1 MELFLFN
8 KRSVKSFIGIIIG
21 IGKYQQ
27 NSHYDLGYLKSINNN
42 AKETKMKILSNSR
55 QFHKALA
62 SWVFLPL
69 FISSITGL
77 LDRVSKD
84 LLGYSREQ
92 VHWLMSLHD
101 GEWLGDN
108 GELIYVILN
117 SLGVLWMLITGF
129 QMFSKTIS
137 FTKKVTKGESKG

>member
-1 MELFLFN
+1 M
-8 KRSVKSFIGIIIG
+8 VIAQ
-21 IGKYQQ
+21 YHQ
-27 NSHYDLGYLKSINNN
+27 NSHYSLGYLKSINKQWEIGMNF
-42 AKETKMKILSNSR
+42 LSNSR

-62 SWVFLPL
+62 PWVFLPL

-77 LDRVSKD
+77 LYRFSKD

-92 VHWLMSLHD
+92 VHWLMSLHE

-117 SLGVLWMLITGF
+117 SLAVLWMLITGF
-129 QMFSKTIS
+129 QMFSKSIS